1 MSLHKKIESS
11 RLITPLVFGLL
22 VFLLIVNTMLFT
34 VDQTQQAIVLR
45 FGALSKV
52 YTNPGL
58 KFRLPFMDEV
68 VVYEK
73 RVLDYDL
80 PPVPV
85 TTIDQKRMVVDT
97 YTRYVISDPV
107 RFYQT
112 IKPATEEGVRLRL
125 ETIISSSLRNVLGTV
140 ELRTMLTQE
149 RGAIMQRLEKEVK
162 ALSQKLGIEII
173 DVRIIRT
180 ELPPANRNAVFARM
194 NAELNRIA
202 SENRAKGSEMAQG
215 IRARAEA
222 ERTVILAE
230 ARKKASIIRGDAEA
244 KAIDILSSTLGQDIS
259 FYNFYRSMQ
268 MYDATLTTDTS
279 FILSSDNDLF
289 RFFNHPKK
297 QLEQMTHH

>member
-1 MSLHKKIESS
+1 MTTARSAGMHRVFTFFIFGVIAVLILMSL
-11 RLITPLVFGLL
+11 T
-22 VFLLIVNTMLFT
+22 LFT
-34 VDQTQQAIVLR
+34 VDQTKQAIVLR
-45 FGALSKV
+45 FGALTRV
-52 YTNPGL
+52 HTDPGL
-58 KFRLPFMDEV
+58 KFRMPFIDEV
-68 VVYEK
+68 VLYEK

-85 TTIDQKRMVVDT
+85 TTIDQKRLVVDT

-112 IKPATEEGVRLRL
+112 VKPATEEGVRMRL
-125 ETIISSSLRNVLGTV
+125 ETIISSSLRNVLGKV
-140 ELRTMLTQE
+140 ELRKTLSKE
-149 RGAIMQRLEKEVK
+149 RAGIMQQIERDVK
-162 ALSQKLGIEII
+162 SLSQKLGIEII

-180 ELPPANRNAVFARM
+180 ELPPANRNAVFSRM

-202 SENRAKGSEMAQG
+202 SENRAKGAEIAQG

-230 ARKKASIIRGDAEA
+230 AQKKAAIMRGEAEA
-244 KAIDILSSTLGQDIS
+244 KAIKILGRTLGQDID

-268 MYDATLTTDTS
+268 MYDQTLTTQTS

-289 RFFNHPKK
+289 RFFNHPTLKHKK
-297 QLEQMTHH
+297 LD